1 MPVVISEIQVTA
13 TVSEPEAQGA
23 TSPAATPPAENME
36 ELKNEIIKEC
46 VDKVM
51 EILRDQKER

>member
-13 TVSEPEAQGA
+13 TVAEPETQV
-23 TSPAATPPAENME
+23 TPASAALPPENRE
-36 ELKNEIIKEC
+36 KLKNEIIKEC

-51 EILRDQKER
+51 KIIRDQKER